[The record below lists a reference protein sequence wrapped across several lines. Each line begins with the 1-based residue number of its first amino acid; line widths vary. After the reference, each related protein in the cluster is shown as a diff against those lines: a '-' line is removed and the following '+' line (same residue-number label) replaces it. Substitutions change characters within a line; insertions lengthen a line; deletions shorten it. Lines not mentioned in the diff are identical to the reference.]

1 MQRMPALDNMANP
14 ASRGPRPSFSIVAIA
29 AFQMLAG
36 LLALTIFA
44 FAVWSLYLSRR
55 VSVPT
60 DAPQVLGALLV
71 IAFLIIVTA
80 IGLWRLRVWARRMS
94 LGLGIVS
101 AGACAVAAI
110 VHQRTPG
117 FDFTPDTLKFALWVL
132 IPVNLWWWIV
142 FTRQRVVAQFH

>member
-14 ASRGPRPSFSIVAIA
+14 ASRSPRPSFSIVAIA

-55 VSVPT
+55 VSVPA

-94 LGLGIVS
+94 LGLGLVS
-101 AGACAVAAI
+101 VGACAVAAI

>member
-1 MQRMPALDNMANP
+1 MQRIPALDNMANP
-14 ASRGPRPSFSIVAIA
+14 ASRGPRPSFSIVAVA
-29 AFQMLAG
+29 AFHMLAG
-36 LLALTIFA
+36 LAALSIFA
-44 FAVWSLYLSRR
+44 LAVWSLYLSRR

-71 IAFLIIVTA
+71 IAFLVIVTA
-80 IGLWRLRVWARRMS
+80 IGLWRLQVWARRMS
-94 LGLGIVS
+94 LGLGLVS

-110 VHQRTPG
+110 VHQRTTG
-117 FDFTPDTLKFALWVL
+117 FDFTPDALKFALWVL